1 MSDDYKPTV
10 IGISGMKGAGKD
22 TAANFILGLYMIYLN
37 IVRKEQ
43 KDNNEV
49 GGFSITDE
57 GKLYITNLFGDTEY
71 AGIFD
76 YERQSEYL
84 DDFKKE
90 HLDKYIRIY
99 SFADMLKKNVCMDLL
114 GLSYEQCYGTNE
126 QKNTL
131 TELKWENMP
140 GITDKTGQMTA
151 REVLQYVG
159 TELFRK
165 MNPEIW
171 ASATIRKIQK
181 DKPIVAVIKD
191 IRFPNEVDA
200 IHELNGI
207 VLRLNRSPYKNED
220 SHSSENLLSEEN
232 YDWNNFDLIINNQDI
247 SIKDQNTLIYV
258 GLSKFGA
265 VPDVLEIE
273 GVGDA

>member
-49 GGFSITDE
+49 GGFSITNE

-84 DDFKKE
+84 DDFKRE

-99 SFADMLKKNVCMDLL
+99 SFADMLKKNVCMDIL

-131 TELKWENMP
+131 TKLKWENMP

-191 IRFPNEVDA
+191 VRFPNEVDA
-200 IHELNGI
+200 IHELNGV

-232 YDWNNFDLIINNQDI
+232 YDWNNFNLIINNQDI
-247 SIKDQNTLIYV
+247 SIKDQNTLIYI

-265 VPDVLEIE
+265 VPDVLDIE
-273 GVGDA
+273 VIRDA

>member
-1 MSDDYKPTV
+1 
-10 IGISGMKGAGKD
+10 
-22 TAANFILGLYMIYLN
+22 
-37 IVRKEQ
+37 
-43 KDNNEV
+43 
-49 GGFSITDE
+49 
-57 GKLYITNLFGDTEY
+57 
-71 AGIFD
+71 
-76 YERQSEYL
+76 
-84 DDFKKE
+84 
-90 HLDKYIRIY
+90 
-99 SFADMLKKNVCMDLL
+99 
-114 GLSYEQCYGTNE
+114 
-126 QKNTL
+126 
-131 TELKWENMP
+131 
-140 GITDKTGQMTA
+140 
-151 REVLQYVG
+151 
-159 TELFRK
+159 

>member
-1 MSDDYKPTV
+1 
-10 IGISGMKGAGKD
+10 MKGAGKD

-49 GGFSITDE
+49 GGFSITNE

-84 DDFKKE
+84 DDFKRE

-131 TELKWENMP
+131 TKLKWENMP

-191 IRFPNEVDA
+191 VRFPNEVDA
-200 IHELNGI
+200 IHELNGV

-232 YDWNNFDLIINNQDI
+232 YDWNNFNLIINNQDI
-247 SIKDQNTLIYV
+247 SIKDQNTLIYI

-265 VPDVLEIE
+265 VPDVLDIE
-273 GVGDA
+273 VIRDA